1 MEDEYMKILIVNKF
15 LYRRGGA
22 ESYILDLAGELLKQG
37 HEVQFFGMHDQHNEV
52 GNRAGAYTSNVDFHE
67 KRLSAVL
74 YPFKIIYSIEARNKI
89 RAVIEDFNPDRYQSR
104 GY

>member
-52 GNRAGAYTSNVDFHE
+52 GNRAMRMTTST
-67 KRLSAVL
+67 
-74 YPFKIIYSIEARNKI
+74 I
-89 RAVIEDFNPDRYQSR
+89 SR
-104 GY
+104 PITKEGLASHAGMERFCSSGLTP

>member
-37 HEVQFFGMHDQHNEV
+37 HEVQFFGMHDQHKS
-52 GNRAGAYTSNVDFHE
+52 G
-67 KRLSAVL
+67 KM
-74 YPFKIIYSIEARNKI
+74 
-89 RAVIEDFNPDRYQSR
+89 
-104 GY
+104 